1 MNNDPR
7 IPIILNRR
15 QRKHARQGKGQTFLR
30 VAGISAISIVVAIGL
45 FFSLTVGGAVAAYLS
60 LTADLPDPSQIEAQF
75 TNQNVDFFET
85 TKIYDRTGKNLLYEV
100 IDERTGDRQW
110 VALDQIPE
118 LCRQAT
124 IASEDRSFYEN
135 AGFDLRGMGRAL
147 VSNLQG
153 GQVQGGSSITQQVV
167 KNTLIESE
175 QRILREGIEGYLRKL
190 RETLLAVEVGRRYP
204 KDQILEWY
212 LNTNNYGNFAYGIQA
227 AAKVYFN
234 KTVDQLNLAECAML
248 APIPQFPI
256 QNPIDSP
263 TDAKLR
269 QDLALDAML
278 RDGYI
283 TAEEAVAAKQEK
295 LQVKAGGVAERFNVQ
310 APHYSVYVRKWL
322 EEKFGA
328 ELVNRGGLKV
338 YTTLDLDLQ
347 NYAQQAIADQI
358 KKLTEEDHNANN
370 GATV

>member
-1 MNNDPR
+1 M
-7 IPIILNRR
+7 
-15 QRKHARQGKGQTFLR
+15 
-30 VAGISAISIVVAIGL
+30 
-45 FFSLTVGGAVAAYLS
+45 S
-60 LTADLPDPSQIEAQF
+60 LTADLARSLLRSKRSSPIKIE
-75 TNQNVDFFET
+75 DFFET

-118 LCRQAT
+118 FCRQST
-124 IASEDRSFYEN
+124 IANEDRSFYEN

-167 KNTLIESE
+167 KNTLIEPE
-175 QRILREGIEGYLRKL
+175 QRTVREGIEGYTRKI

-256 QNPIDSP
+256 QNPIDAP
-263 TDAKLR
+263 ADAKLR
-269 QDLALDAML
+269 QELAIDAML

-283 TAEEAVAAKQEK
+283 TADEAVAAKKEK
-295 LQVKAGGVAERFNVQ
+295 V
-310 APHYSVYVRKWL
+310 
-322 EEKFGA
+322 
-328 ELVNRGGLKV
+328 
-338 YTTLDLDLQ
+338 
-347 NYAQQAIADQI
+347 QI
-358 KKLTEEDHNANN
+358 KTRRR
-370 GATV
+370 GAALQRASAALLGLRPQMARG